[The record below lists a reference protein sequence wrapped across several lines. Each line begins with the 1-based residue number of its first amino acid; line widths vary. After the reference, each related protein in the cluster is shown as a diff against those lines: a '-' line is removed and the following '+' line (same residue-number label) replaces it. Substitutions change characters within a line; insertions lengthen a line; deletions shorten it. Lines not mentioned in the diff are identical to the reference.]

1 MSAADTRRD
10 TGDFYP
16 GGKRVVTTPVTMGGD
31 VKHSDFADVTV
42 ETNSIPK
49 MRLALETLAQK
60 LGATVAAIAIAVASI
75 GAGFDS
81 VPVNDIDFDANPSVV
96 TNVTFDGLITEHQ
109 PLTNY
114 YSKAET
120 DAKIV
125 ELAPGDY
132 ANVSNKA
139 MNAVQKEWY
148 TGSGDGYTMEL
159 GDGGLFVRYV
169 DEGEVLST
177 GEFWP
182 DRIALEG
189 DGKLGMSASDNIG
202 FWVGDDPMGSQQS
215 TTVYE
220 NGAIAVW
227 DASGRLHEITIPT
240 NQSQGTFAL
249 TSDIPGNYATVSNKA
264 ANAVQTSELSSL
276 ETDPT
281 VPSWAKAANKPSY
294 TASEVGAATSSD
306 LATIAGMLNAEN
318 ARFVSTNYNS
328 ASHIPSAYVEAKVDG
343 SWLEI
348 WNELTRWNWLTSEY
362 LPANFYNKSQIN
374 SALEDKADRAWGFY
388 DPMTGK
394 WAPEDSIWLSAPKV
408 YVCAGG
414 AYERVAET
422 TGYWVLTS
430 NGMVANINGTT
441 NGFFRI
447 SDSSNETQFEIVK
460 GDKRTLFA
468 HATSMQ
474 PVMGVN
480 HYLTTYAI
488 TNAVSEP
495 TANFARALGANEQS
509 WHHTDPSC
517 PFNASWNQTSANEW
531 TLEWWPKSS
540 EPTVFLES
548 FYERGGETYIR
559 NVAPISVEGG
569 ILCTDGIHKVR
580 PVYNN
585 GSITWEVVQ

>member
-1 MSAADTRRD
+1 
-10 TGDFYP
+10 
-16 GGKRVVTTPVTMGGD
+16 
-31 VKHSDFADVTV
+31 
-42 ETNSIPK
+42 
-49 MRLALETLAQK
+49 
-60 LGATVAAIAIAVASI
+60 
-75 GAGFDS
+75 
-81 VPVNDIDFDANPSVV
+81 
-96 TNVTFDGLITEHQ
+96 
-109 PLTNY
+109 
-114 YSKAET
+114 
-120 DAKIV
+120 
-125 ELAPGDY
+125 GDY

-139 MNAVQKEWY
+139 VNSVQK
-148 TGSGDGYTMEL
+148 
-159 GDGGLFVRYV
+159 
-169 DEGEVLST
+169 
-177 GEFWP
+177 
-182 DRIALEG
+182 
-189 DGKLGMSASDNIG
+189 
-202 FWVGDDPMGSQQS
+202 
-215 TTVYE
+215 
-220 NGAIAVW
+220 
-227 DASGRLHEITIPT
+227 
-240 NQSQGTFAL
+240 
-249 TSDIPGNYATVSNKA
+249 
-264 ANAVQTSELSSL
+264 SELSSL

-318 ARFVSTNYNS
+318 ARFGSTNYNS
-328 ASHIPSAYVEAKVDG
+328 ATQIPSAYVEAKIDG
-343 SWLEI
+343 SWIEI

-362 LPANFYNKSQIN
+362 LPTNFYTKGQIN

-388 DPMTGK
+388 DPMTGE

-540 EPTVFLES
+540 EPTAFLES